1 MDHGS
6 RVFLQLT
13 LGYLIGRI
21 VVSFA
26 FLSAYHLLLR
36 TNCIARGW
44 PCNPT
49 PRRVALP

>member
-26 FLSAYHLLLR
+26 FLSGVSQCSVIQSRWIVRSFRL
-36 TNCIARGW
+36 TTGSKG
-44 PCNPT
+44 P
-49 PRRVALP
+49 

>member
-26 FLSAYHLLLR
+26 FLSGGAEGAKER
-36 TNCIARGW
+36 PG
-44 PCNPT
+44 
-49 PRRVALP
+49 

>member
-36 TNCIARGW
+36 TITLHVAGRV
-44 PCNPT
+44 T
-49 PRRVALP
+49 RRRAG